1 MPSKRA
7 ASIIQDRRIRYPSE
21 IFVRDIAMS
30 LGALVRERELQGC
43 EARLVRKGDIGIISV
58 NSLIPEEGRKRFAI
72 AHEIGH
78 FMLHTGTQLILCS
91 EDDMHVWKENKA
103 QEMEA
108 NEFAASLL
116 MPYEIFIKFMKIGQP
131 TLDIISEIAKRFRT
145 TLTATALRYVGIS
158 KEPCALVVSN
168 DGIIRWYKKS
178 DSFNF
183 HVKVREKLSFDT
195 HAFDFFDGVSL
206 PEKPDSVPARAW
218 LAGEIDE
225 EAELFEQSLSLGSY
239 GVVLSLL
246 WICDD
251 VKTTYR
257 RYDDEPEEPEFD
269 LTNPFTPDGKRWQW

>member
-1 MPSKRA
+1 
-7 ASIIQDRRIRYPSE
+7 
-21 IFVRDIAMS
+21 
-30 LGALVRERELQGC
+30 
-43 EARLVRKGDIGIISV
+43 
-58 NSLIPEEGRKRFAI
+58 
-72 AHEIGH
+72 
-78 FMLHTGTQLILCS
+78 MLHKGTQLILCS
-91 EDDMHVWKENKA
+91 EEDMHVWKESKT

-116 MPYEIFIKFMKIGQP
+116 MPYEFLIKFIKIGQP
-131 TLDIISEIAKRFRT
+131 TLDMISEIAKTFRT
-145 TLTATALRYVGIS
+145 TLTATTLRYVGIS

-183 HVKVREKLSFDT
+183 HVKVREKLSIDT
-195 HAFDFFDGVSL
+195 YAFDFFDGGSL
-206 PEKPDSVPARAW
+206 PEEPDSVPARAW

-225 EAELFEQSLSLGSY
+225 DAELFEQSISLGSY